1 MKTRILITL
10 VLVGALTSAGW
21 NLPSRQPASA
31 AGGGSFPLLGGQEQQ
46 TAMERVKELSA
57 KSLALADKCMA
68 LQKENE
74 ALRSANRELTA
85 SSAKAG
91 LELAQAKKE
100 LKDAN
105 TMLDELTADLQ
116 RWKADVLGWRGKI
129 AEAQAE
135 QIKKLVQIINFLN
148 GEFPEGDG
156 KTVVKTG
163 GEAKPP
169 SGSKDRSDG

>member
-1 MKTRILITL
+1 MKRRVMIAFVVAAGLTL
-10 VLVGALTSAGW
+10 SGCTLPARQTS
-21 NLPSRQPASA
+21 PTS
-31 AGGGSFPLLGGQEQQ
+31 GGGSFPPLGGQEQQ